1 MIFWLLR
8 KENNGRNTFLVE
20 YENKES
26 AYHMADFLNWL
37 NQSVDH
43 WVLEIN

>member
-26 AYHMADFLNWL
+26 AYRMADFLNWL
-37 NQSVDH
+37 NPSVDH